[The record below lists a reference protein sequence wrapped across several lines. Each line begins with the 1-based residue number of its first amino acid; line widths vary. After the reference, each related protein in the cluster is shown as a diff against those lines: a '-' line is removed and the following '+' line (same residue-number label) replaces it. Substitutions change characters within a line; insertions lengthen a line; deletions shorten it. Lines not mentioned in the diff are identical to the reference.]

1 MFCKYCGKELDD
13 GSAFCKYCGKAQST
27 ASSAPAQPAAEPPAQ
42 NSTADA
48 VQRTMQ
54 NVVQKAAQSA
64 AAGADAA
71 RNAAQKAAYSAAAG
85 AVQETAQNAVHSVM
99 QKARRPISKEM
110 FLRRLKATCKMLS
123 MAGWASLV
131 VGTLLAV
138 LAALT
143 LLVAIFTLNPA
154 GLSAPLILALVS
166 AWCYFFG
173 VRQFWHAVVVEEG
186 LTVALPAGKSD
197 AEWLASIRDEFSF
210 EGARLSETQPENA
223 VVYLMNRARVQLEAE
238 NGVLHIVVKHSR
250 RFNSAESGGHWEL
263 QESFHADDLKCALHY
278 FLKGEPLPDSFAQD
292 QKAAHKDKV
301 GSVKKGLVAAT
312 VVLVLLVTLIALFGN
327 GPVSALKNS
336 VWSQYDSSGVTLGE
350 AFEQNF
356 YDTSWKATERDGN
369 QYVEFTGLF
378 DVEGYGTNLAEI
390 IFSVKETDSSQHF
403 LVFYASIN
411 DVVLSDYEEA
421 ALMQYGFDGNADD
434 LISAFF
440 VSWLFG

>member
-71 RNAAQKAAYSAAAG
+71 RNAAQKAAHSAAAG

-99 QKARRPISKEM
+99 QKAGQPISKEQ

-238 NGVLHIVVKHSR
+238 NGVLHITVKHSK

-278 FLKGEPLPDSFAQD
+278 FLKGQPLPDSFVQD

-301 GSVKKGLVAAT
+301 GQVKKGIIIAT
-312 VVLVLLVTLIALFGN
+312 IVIVLLAMLVSLFGQ
-327 GPVSALKNS
+327 GPVAMLKATT
-336 VWSQYDSSGVTLGE
+336 WEQYDSTGVTLGE
-350 AFEQNF
+350 AFERNF
-356 YDTSWKATERDGN
+356 ENTSWEVTERDGN
-369 QYVEFTGLF
+369 QFISFTGTF
-378 DVEGYGTNLAEI
+378 DVEDYGSNLAEI
-390 IFSVKETDSSQHF
+390 IFSMKKTGDSYF
-403 LVFYASIN
+403 FNVYIAKIN
-411 DVVLSDYEEA
+411 DVILSDYETT
-421 ALMQYGFDGNADD
+421 ALMQYGFNGNSDD
-434 LISAFF
+434 LVSAFF